1 MIDPMSVNPT
11 ADAKS
16 APAPDAKPAQASAAP
31 EPKSGRASPLSREER
46 RATIIEAT
54 IPLLIEQGAA
64 VNSKQIAQ
72 AAGVAVGTIYSVFED
87 KDELIKAC
95 VKQHFDAHTAVAAF
109 EELAQLPSL
118 EQRVDGI
125 IRATQ
130 QRAAGIFAL
139 ISLLDS
145 EERKNTHWRPDER
158 AVHHACV
165 HLLEPFSQLLRVP
178 PQRAVQVIRSSAF
191 SLANSFLAGG
201 EVLSVEDIRD
211 LVMHGIA
218 HN

>member
-1 MIDPMSVNPT
+1 MSVNRT
-11 ADAKS
+11 A
-16 APAPDAKPAQASAAP
+16 AKPAPEPASTAPEPESTAP

-95 VKQHFDAHTAVAAF
+95 VKQHFDPHTAVAAF
-109 EELAQLPSL
+109 EGLAQLPSL

-145 EERKNTHWRPDER
+145 EERQNGPWRPDER

-165 HLLEPFSQLLRVP
+165 HLLEPFSQVLRVP